1 LAQTSFLLFYIW
13 AISLAIYCFM
23 KNPKLSPSD
32 LDDRLSL
39 SSSLAAK
46 LTMPPEGWLR
56 AVRDGL
62 GMSQREA
69 AAAAGVT
76 QQAFDQFESGEL
88 RASITLERL
97 QKAAGALGCEVVY
110 FLQPAKS
117 HGGSFAALAER
128 RVRRQ
133 NGGGKAPRVLPRE
146 DDELPVNLL

>member
-1 LAQTSFLLFYIW
+1 
-13 AISLAIYCFM
+13 M
-23 KNPKLSPSD
+23 KVPKLSASD

-39 SSSLAAK
+39 SSSLTAK
-46 LTMPPEGWLR
+46 LNAPPEGWLR

-97 QKAAGALGCEVVY
+97 QKAAAALGCEVVY
-110 FLQPAKS
+110 FLQPAKAA
-117 HGGSFAALAER
+117 GGSFAALAER
-128 RVRRQ
+128 RLRRQ
-133 NGGGKAPRVLPRE
+133 GAGATAPRVFPRH